1 MYYLHSYHMTGSVA
15 NDSKGLVPHHTSRDY
30 ALGSALSALESHKTL
45 IMRPVTMCP

>member
-15 NDSKGLVPHHTSRDY
+15 NNTYHTSRD
-30 ALGSALSALESHKTL
+30 SALAAGVTALESHKTL